1 MKVLNIEKIYMY
13 KNYGINLDCV
23 LQKENNKMKKNH
35 AKYIFQL

>member
-1 MKVLNIEKIYMY
+1 MY

-23 LQKENNKMKKNH
+23 LQKENNKLKKNNH